1 MTIKH
6 VDLLTLCADHHV
18 LFNSSVLTITR
29 SLQQGRGLLISPAY
43 HDACA
48 IAVDIVDLVI
58 DQAIA
63 SSSGQGPEQLK
74 GLWSGLQRIVE
85 RAHHPFFLFSY

>member
-1 MTIKH
+1 MTSQKTTIKR

-18 LFNSSVLTITR
+18 LFGSSVLTLTR
-29 SLQQGRGLLISPAY
+29 SLQQGRGLLISQAY
-43 HDACA
+43 RNACA

-63 SSSGQGPEQLK
+63 SCSGQVLEQLK
-74 GLWSGLQRIVE
+74 GLLPRLQHIVG
-85 RAHHPFFLFSY
+85 